1 VETHEI
7 KTTAKV
13 LSRKTLLKGT
23 TKRIEVNKYW
33 DSHGNEVDWGQ
44 DVENFDSEK
53 EFEIIEEQVERDFG
67 FSKYTFD
74 EWHILVDGKRF
85 DKEFELT
92 GYKNLKTKLV
102 LHACVGA
109 G

>member
-1 VETHEI
+1 METHTI
-7 KTTAKV
+7 KTTSKV
-13 LSRKTLLKGT
+13 LSTKTLLKGT
-23 TKRIEVNKYW
+23 TKQIVVNKYW

-53 EFEIIEEQVERDFG
+53 EFEIIEEQVEWDFG
-67 FSKYTFD
+67 FNKDTFD

-92 GYKNLKTKLV
+92 GYKYLKTKLI
-102 LHACVGA
+102 LHGCVGA